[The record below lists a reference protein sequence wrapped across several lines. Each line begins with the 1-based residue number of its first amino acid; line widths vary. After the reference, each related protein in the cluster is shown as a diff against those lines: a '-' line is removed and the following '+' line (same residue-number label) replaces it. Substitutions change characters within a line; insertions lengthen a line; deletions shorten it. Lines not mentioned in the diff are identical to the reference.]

1 MNDLK
6 KLTIIIIRLQSVS
19 LVLVGLIQWGILAT
33 MLLITSLK
41 SQPSE
46 VSNFEAFF
54 ISSVFYFIVGVILW
68 ARSKSL
74 ANYFIRGVPSEDNQ
88 I

>member
-19 LVLVGLIQWGILAT
+19 LILVGLIQWGILAT

-68 ARSKSL
+68 A
-74 ANYFIRGVPSEDNQ
+74 
-88 I
+88 